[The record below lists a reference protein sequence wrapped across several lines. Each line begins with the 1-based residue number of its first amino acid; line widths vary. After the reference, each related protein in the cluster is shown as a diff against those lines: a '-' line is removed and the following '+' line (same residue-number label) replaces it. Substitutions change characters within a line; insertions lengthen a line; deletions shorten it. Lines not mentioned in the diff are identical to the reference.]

1 MLVGRIF
8 ENAKLIKKT
17 NIDHGKIFVKFFQ
30 PPVGLQKILYTAVSA
45 GIVIA
50 QIGMTKQKCNTLV
63 F

>member
-8 ENAKLIKKT
+8 ENAKLIKKS

-50 QIGMTKQKCNTLV
+50 QICMAK
-63 F
+63 